1 MIPIYDENPTKRFP
15 YLTIVLLVANI
26 AIFGYEI
33 TLSSDALQ
41 TLFGTWGFTPVHY
54 FASPLAPT
62 ALMTIVTAMFLHG
75 GWLHLIGNMLYLW
88 IFGNNIEDRLGPI
101 WFLLLY
107 LGGGVGATMAHALI
121 YPTSDV
127 PLVGAS
133 GAIAALLG
141 AYLVLYPKAKVVTV
155 IPVFVFIELAKVP
168 AAFVIGMWFL
178 LQLAQGVGS
187 IGAATGVAWWAHVGG
202 FVIGAAAM
210 LPLIFGARIKSMA
223 RRRTRGRAETE
234 R

>member
-15 YLTIVLLVANI
+15 YLTVTLLVANI

-41 TLFGTWGFTPVHY
+41 SLFDTWGFTPVAY
-54 FASPLAPT
+54 FSSPFAPT
-62 ALMTIVTAMFLHG
+62 ALMTIATAMFLHG

-101 WFLLLY
+101 WFLVLY
-107 LGGGVGATMAHALI
+107 LGGGAAATIAHALI

-141 AYLVLYPKAKVVTV
+141 AYLVLYPRAKVVTV
-155 IPVFVFIELAKVP
+155 IPVFVFIELAKLP

-187 IGAATGVAWWAHVGG
+187 IGVATGVAWWAHVGG
-202 FVIGAAAM
+202 FVIGAVAM
-210 LPLIFGARIKSMA
+210 LPMIAGSQIKSTA
-223 RRRTRGRAETE
+223 RRRTRKRAEPE
-234 R
+234 E

>member
-41 TLFGTWGFTPVHY
+41 TLFDTWGFTPVDY

-88 IFGNNIEDRLGPI
+88 IFGNNIEDRLGSI

-107 LGGGVGATMAHALI
+107 LGGGVAATMAHALI
-121 YPTSDV
+121 YPTSNV

-141 AYLVLYPKAKVVTV
+141 AYLLLYPKAKVVTV
-155 IPVFVFIELAKVP
+155 IPVFVFIELAKLP
-168 AAFVIGMWFL
+168 AVFVIGMWFL

-187 IGAATGVAWWAHVGG
+187 IGAATGVAWWAHIGG
-202 FVIGAAAM
+202 FAIGVAAM
-210 LPLIFGARIKSMA
+210 LPLIVGGTIKSRA
-223 RRRTRGRAETE
+223 RRHTKVREKSEG
-234 R
+234 